1 MYFGNFEYSIILNPP
16 INRKQNKFNKC
27 IFREMK
33 AERNNGLYQTTVN
46 RH

>member
-16 INRKQNKFNKC
+16 INRKRNKFNKF

-33 AERNNGLYQTTVN
+33 GITDYTKRP
-46 RH
+46 